1 MIHRIG
7 LVFIF
12 LFSSIFS
19 FSQAE
24 RIVEFGAVLSGGK
37 TIINWTVGAGLTCQ
51 SVVAQRSLDSVNFKD
66 VYVYPSICG
75 STLTEEKYTWIDA
88 NPIKYSLNFYRLKIE
103 NVDFTSIEIIDNN
116 SRIEAGK
123 LNIYPNPTKGIT
135 EFWFEKEE
143 NVRFR
148 FQLYNSNGRII
159 YEADNLV
166 DNLFTLDASFL
177 DSGIYTVLIL
187 DEDDEPAYTAKL
199 LVY

>member
-51 SVVAQRSLDSVNFKD
+51 SVVVQRSEDSVNFKD

-88 NPIKYSLNFYRLKIE
+88 NPIEYSINFYRLKIE
-103 NVDFTSIEIIDNN
+103 NVDFTSIEFVDNN
-116 SRIEAGK
+116 SGIETGK

-135 EFWFEKEE
+135 EFWFENEE
-143 NVRFR
+143 NARFR
-148 FQLYNSNGRII
+148 FQLFNSSGRII

-177 DSGIYTVLIL
+177 DPGPYTVLIL
-187 DEDDEPAYTAKL
+187 DEDGEPAYTAKL

>member
-7 LVFIF
+7 LFFIF

-24 RIVEFGAVLSGGK
+24 RIVVFGAVLSGGK
-37 TIINWTVGAGLTCQ
+37 TIINWTVAAGLTCQ
-51 SVVAQRSLDSVNFKD
+51 SVVVQRSEDSVSFKD

-103 NVDFTSIEIIDNN
+103 NVDFTSIEFVDNN

-123 LNIYPNPTKGIT
+123 LNIYPNPTNRIT

-148 FQLYNSNGRII
+148 FQLYNSNGRIVK
-159 YEADNLV
+159 EADNLL

-177 DSGIYTVLIL
+177 DSGPYTVLIL
-187 DEDDEPAYTAKL
+187 DQDGEPAYTAKL